1 MGFEG
6 FVVLGAAVLLF
17 AYVIP
22 GLVRRRV
29 VLADAPIEDRFAE
42 DLRMLEV
49 SQAQPPAHAGGQ
61 HGSVFFRRPE
71 VEMAGS
77 EFSAKDVRELARDRS
92 RARARISRRAAFMR
106 RILMGVAALAALAA
120 VLWIATAL
128 TPLPAVAAVGAT
140 AVTGACAVGFGYLRR
155 EVAKADAVDRQTV
168 ADIDAELGPRR
179 AHGRRRAVDIVRAR
193 TLAQARREA
202 ARGSSSHGSSDAEE
216 IAVRGRGRKADAGVC
231 DRATERAAG
240 HGRDAERGG
249 RGSAGGG
256 HETAGRR
263 GRAEGAQS
271 AALDGMT
278 EREKRAR
285 AKEPGPRV
293 RAGKASAQDTS
304 AQEGGSSEGRSAAQS
319 ASAAGGKSRAVKR
332 PNVRAELAK
341 ARIAERASTASARSA
356 SRSAAER
363 PMKPSPRAEMPPYT
377 LKPRKIERRVVEPYA
392 APASATAPV
401 PYRPHERGER
411 YDAATGTVMPSA
423 SASNRNAASLA
434 GGAGIASGA
443 SSDTAGSPADPARAE
458 KPRVEEAKPVISSR
472 SEEVLGG
479 GSVLD
484 ALLERRRA

>member
-1 MGFEG
+1 M
-6 FVVLGAAVLLF
+6 LF

-155 EVAKADAVDRQTV
+155 EVAKADAFDRQTV

-202 ARGSSSHGSSDAEE
+202 ARGSSSRGSSDAEE

-231 DRATERAAG
+231 DRATER
-240 HGRDAERGG
+240 DAG
-249 RGSAGGG
+249 RGCRGAAGGG

-332 PNVRAELAK
+332 SNVRAELVK
-341 ARIAERASTASARSA
+341 VRIAERASAANARSA

-363 PMKPSPRAEMPPYT
+363 PMKPSPRAEMPSYT

>member
-1 MGFEG
+1 
-6 FVVLGAAVLLF
+6 
-17 AYVIP
+17 
-22 GLVRRRV
+22 
-29 VLADAPIEDRFAE
+29 
-42 DLRMLEV
+42 
-49 SQAQPPAHAGGQ
+49 
-61 HGSVFFRRPE
+61 
-71 VEMAGS
+71 
-77 EFSAKDVRELARDRS
+77 
-92 RARARISRRAAFMR
+92 
-106 RILMGVAALAALAA
+106 MGVAALAALAA

-231 DRATERAAG
+231 DRATERDAG

-256 HETAGRR
+256 HETEGRS
-263 GRAEGAQS
+263 RAEGVQN

-285 AKEPGPRV
+285 AKASGSRV
-293 RAGKASAQDTS
+293 RAEKASAQAETS

-341 ARIAERASTASARSA
+341 ARIAERASAANARSA

-363 PMKPSPRAEMPPYT
+363 PMKPSPRAEMPSYT

-458 KPRVEEAKPVISSR
+458 KPRAGEAKPVISSR

>member
-1 MGFEG
+1 MG
-6 FVVLGAAVLLF
+6 VA
-17 AYVIP
+17 
-22 GLVRRRV
+22 
-29 VLADAPIEDRFAE
+29 
-42 DLRMLEV
+42 
-49 SQAQPPAHAGGQ
+49 
-61 HGSVFFRRPE
+61 
-71 VEMAGS
+71 
-77 EFSAKDVRELARDRS
+77 
-92 RARARISRRAAFMR
+92 
-106 RILMGVAALAALAA
+106 GVAALAG
-120 VLWIATAL
+120 VLWVAVAL
-128 TPLPAVAAVGAT
+128 TPLPAVVAVGVT

-231 DRATERAAG
+231 DRATERDAG

-249 RGSAGGG
+249 RGSAGGGG

-341 ARIAERASTASARSA
+341 ARIAERASAANARSA

-363 PMKPSPRAEMPPYT
+363 PMKPSPRAEMPSYT

-392 APASATAPV
+392 APASATAPL

-458 KPRVEEAKPVISSR
+458 KPRAGEAKPVISSR

>member
-1 MGFEG
+1 VGFEG

-106 RILMGVAALAALAA
+106 RILMGVAALAALAG
-120 VLWIATAL
+120 VLWVAVAL
-128 TPLPAVAAVGAT
+128 TPLPAVVAVGVT

-202 ARGSSSHGSSDAEE
+202 ARGSSSRDSSDAEE
-216 IAVRGRGRKADAGVC
+216 IAVRGRGRKAAADVR
-231 DRATERAAG
+231 DRAAERAAG
-240 HGRDAERGG
+240 RGRRGA
-249 RGSAGGG
+249 AGGG
-256 HETAGRR
+256 HETEGRS
-263 GRAEGAQS
+263 RAEGVQN

-285 AKEPGPRV
+285 AKASGSRV
-293 RAGKASAQDTS
+293 RAEKASAQAETS
-304 AQEGGSSEGRSAAQS
+304 AQAGGSSEGRSAAQS

-341 ARIAERASTASARSA
+341 ARIAERASAANARSA

-363 PMKPSPRAEMPPYT
+363 PMKPSPRAEMPSYT

-458 KPRVEEAKPVISSR
+458 KPRAGEAKPVISSR

>member
-1 MGFEG
+1 MTMT
-6 FVVLGAAVLLF
+6 
-17 AYVIP
+17 
-22 GLVRRRV
+22 
-29 VLADAPIEDRFAE
+29 DT
-42 DLRMLEV
+42 
-49 SQAQPPAHAGGQ
+49 AQP
-61 HGSVFFRRPE
+61 
-71 VEMAGS
+71 
-77 EFSAKDVRELARDRS
+77 DN
-92 RARARISRRAAFMR
+92 
-106 RILMGVAALAALAA
+106 
-120 VLWIATAL
+120 
-128 TPLPAVAAVGAT
+128 
-140 AVTGACAVGFGYLRR
+140 
-155 EVAKADAVDRQTV
+155 
-168 ADIDAELGPRR
+168 
-179 AHGRRRAVDIVRAR
+179 
-193 TLAQARREA
+193 
-202 ARGSSSHGSSDAEE
+202 
-216 IAVRGRGRKADAGVC
+216 
-231 DRATERAAG
+231 RATER
-240 HGRDAERGG
+240 DAG
-249 RGSAGGG
+249 RGRRGAAGGG

-304 AQEGGSSEGRSAAQS
+304 AQDGGSSEGRSAAQS

-341 ARIAERASTASARSA
+341 ARIAERASAANARSA

-363 PMKPSPRAEMPPYT
+363 PMKPSPRAEMPSYT

>member
-49 SQAQPPAHAGGQ
+49 SQAQPPAHASGQ

-231 DRATERAAG
+231 DRATER
-240 HGRDAERGG
+240 DAG
-249 RGSAGGG
+249 RGRRGAAGGG

-341 ARIAERASTASARSA
+341 ARIAERASAANARSA

-363 PMKPSPRAEMPPYT
+363 PMKPSPRAEMPSYT

-458 KPRVEEAKPVISSR
+458 KPRAGEAKPVISSR